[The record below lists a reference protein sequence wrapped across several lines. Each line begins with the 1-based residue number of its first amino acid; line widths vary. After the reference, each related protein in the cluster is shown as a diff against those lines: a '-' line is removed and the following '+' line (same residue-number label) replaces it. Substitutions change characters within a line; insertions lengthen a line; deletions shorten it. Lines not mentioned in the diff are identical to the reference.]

1 MAPIIFYSW
10 SKQQWKQKLAIMT
23 RQDDFK
29 YDTPFD
35 LSVSEIHTFYKL
47 FRYT

>member
-1 MAPIIFYSW
+1 MVKATME
-10 SKQQWKQKLAIMT
+10 KKLAIMT
-23 RQDDFK
+23 RQYDFK
-29 YDTPFD
+29 YETPFD